1 MKKKFALLTI
11 IVVLCITFSFIFAGC
26 NGNLGEKVG
35 EVTISIECKT
45 ILNNMDKVDKG
56 ILDNNLI
63 PKDGIILGETKVTA
77 YSKDNVYTLLQRVCR
92 EKKIHLDCALEPVF
106 KTYYIKGIN
115 YIYEMSVGESSGWMY
130 FVDGVQPDQGIS
142 LYKLKGGEKIK
153 VAYTCVMGDLK

>member
-77 YSKDNVYTLLQRVCR
+77 YSKDNVYTLLQ
-92 EKKIHLDCALEPVF
+92 
-106 KTYYIKGIN
+106 
-115 YIYEMSVGESSGWMY
+115 
-130 FVDGVQPDQGIS
+130 
-142 LYKLKGGEKIK
+142 
-153 VAYTCVMGDLK
+153 